1 MSSSSTLSKW
11 LELIKTM
18 TDGQNHTASDLSAV
32 LGTSV
37 RNLYYTLDVLRE
49 SGFVVIHEQRYFHLD
64 PRSPFFQSIAS
75 AVDFTENEAVYLHGL
90 LTAVEKD
97 NAMASMLKRK
107 LERYYNLSQ
116 YTDVRVQRHVY
127 NNVTQLERAM
137 RRKLVVILHGYS
149 SPHSQTVTDR
159 VVEPFAFLGDK
170 NDVRAFEVKS
180 GVNKTFKVARI
191 QSVEI
196 VDAPWFNESKHKEVF
211 TDMFMFAGEEKHRVC
226 LRLDLLARNLMLE
239 EFPHSSV
246 MIAPEDQG
254 HWLFEADLASY
265 IGIAR
270 FVMGLFDHVEVLGD
284 AGLVAFLND
293 KMSKWKPLEL
303 SAPAEAMP
311 EGTLGHG

>member
-1 MSSSSTLSKW
+1 MPASSTLTKW
-11 LELIKTM
+11 LDLITAM
-18 TDGQNHTASDLSAV
+18 TDGQNHTAGDLAAV

-37 RNLYYTLDVLRE
+37 RNFYYTLDVLRA
-49 SGFVVIHEQRYFHLD
+49 SGFVVIHEGRYYHLH
-64 PRSPFFQSIAS
+64 PRSPFFQSVAS

-116 YTDVRVQRHVY
+116 YTDVRIQRHVY
-127 NNVTQLERAM
+127 NNATQLERAM
-137 RRKLVVILHGYS
+137 RRKQVVILHGYS
-149 SPHSQTVTDR
+149 SPHSQSVTDR

-211 TDMFMFAGEEKHRVC
+211 TDMFMFAGEEKHRVR

-239 EFPHSSV
+239 EYPHSSSL
-246 MIAPEDQG
+246 IAPDGQG
-254 HWLFEADLASY
+254 RWIFEADLVSY
-265 IGIAR
+265 IGISR
-270 FVMGLFDHVEVLGD
+270 FIAGLFDHVEVLAD
-284 AGLVAFLND
+284 RGLVDFLND
-293 KMSKWKPLEL
+293 KMAKWCPLVLPPGED
-303 SAPAEAMP
+303 APTDVVTE
-311 EGTLGHG
+311 

>member
-1 MSSSSTLSKW
+1 MTKW
-11 LELIKTM
+11 LDLITAM
-18 TDGQNHTASDLSAV
+18 TDGQNHTAADLSAV

-37 RNLYYTLDVLRE
+37 RNFYYTLDVLRA
-49 SGFVVIHEQRYFHLD
+49 SGFVVVHEGRYYHLH
-64 PRSPFFQSIAS
+64 PRSPFFQSVAS

-116 YTDVRVQRHVY
+116 YTDVRIQRHVY

-137 RRKLVVILHGYS
+137 RRRQVVILHGYS
-149 SPHSQTVTDR
+149 SPHSQSVSDR

-196 VDAPWFNESKHKEVF
+196 VDTPWFNESKHKEVF
-211 TDMFMFAGEEKHRVC
+211 TDMFMFAGEEKRRVR
-226 LRLDLLARNLMLE
+226 LRLDLLARNLMVE
-239 EFPHSSV
+239 EYPHSSALIV
-246 MIAPEDQG
+246 PDDPG
-254 HWLFEADLASY
+254 HWIFEADLVSY
-265 IGIAR
+265 IGISR
-270 FVMGLFDHVEVLGD
+270 FILGLFDHVEVLEGD
-284 AGLVAFLND
+284 GLKAFLNE
-293 KMSKWKPLEL
+293 KIAAWKPL
-303 SAPAEAMP
+303 AIPNP
-311 EGTLGHG
+311 G